1 MTDTL
6 DRPWGRHTGNTLRR
20 ARWEQNG
27 RFERYSVKARS
38 VMATF
43 DAQAVAQLL
52 REFAGRSSLRGGNP
66 YRAKAYAR
74 AADSLAALVVPL
86 EQIIAQDRLTEI
98 PGIGDAIADIVTKLH
113 RTGTHPSLEAMR
125 KEIPAGVL
133 EMLAVPGLRP
143 DKVLK
148 LYKTLGITSL
158 AELEQAARE
167 DRIKGAKGLGGALQA
182 KILRTS
188 RSRAAAKAAFTCTA
202 RRCCSKTRNAACA
215 GPSGAKARHI
225 RRRLAARLR
234 TGRRSCARGRSSG
247 AGRRP
252 GNARVRRRT
261 YSPSDRQAALRHHSA
276 ARDRFATAYR
286 GLRALATARA

>member
-1 MTDTL
+1 
-6 DRPWGRHTGNTLRR
+6 
-20 ARWEQNG
+20 
-27 RFERYSVKARS
+27 
-38 VMATF
+38 MASH
-43 DAQAVAQLL
+43 DATAVAQLL

-86 EQIIAQDRLTEI
+86 EQIIEAGRLKEI
-98 PGIGDAIADIVTKLH
+98 PGIGDAISDIVTKLH

-158 AELEQAARE
+158 ADLEQAARE

-182 KILRTS
+182 KILQS
-188 RSRAAAKAAFTCTA
+188 
-202 RRCCSKTRNAACA
+202 
-215 GPSGAKARHI
+215 
-225 RRRLAARLR
+225 LAIAH
-234 TGRRSCARGRSSG
+234 SG
-247 AGRRP
+247 AGRLHMHR
-252 GNARVRRRT
+252 
-261 YSPSDRQAALRHHSA
+261 AA
-276 ARDRFATAYR
+276 F
-286 GLRALATARA
+286 